1 MHKLLAGA
9 FRREDAPYATGFY
22 RREDED
28 PVEAGVREASQ
39 RLAEDFA
46 AMKLKVGF
54 GVEADIEY
62 ASGPSAKPWGP
73 RYAS

>member
-1 MHKLLAGA
+1 M
-9 FRREDAPYATGFY
+9 
-22 RREDED
+22 
-28 PVEAGVREASQ
+28 EAGVREASQ